1 MSQINKQLTHS
12 ETINQ
17 VKTFPIVV
25 LCENFLSPENVGMT
39 FRICDAMGVQH
50 LYLGG
55 STPTLPN
62 RKVVKAARSAHKKV
76 PFSHQLDVAGLLNQL
91 KQEGYRL
98 IGLEITNQSK
108 DIRTFDFTTI
118 DKIAFVAGA
127 ERYGISEA
135 TLNTLDATVHIPMY
149 GAGSSMNVV
158 TALSI
163 GLYEITGQMGV
174 RLLEDI

>member
-1 MSQINKQLTHS
+1 MDKGIKQLTHS
-12 ETINQ
+12 ESIN
-17 VKTFPIVV
+17 VSRTFPVV
-25 LCENFLSPENVGMT
+25 VVCENFLSPENVGMT
-39 FRICDAMGVQH
+39 FRICEAMGIQH

-76 PFSHQLDVAGLLNQL
+76 PFTHQLDVAGLLEQL

-108 DIRTFDFTTI
+108 DIQTFDFTALG
-118 DKIAFVAGA
+118 KIAFVAGA

-135 TLNTLDATVHIPMY
+135 TLNSLDATVHIPMY

-163 GLYEITGQMGV
+163 GLYEVTKQLGNN
-174 RLLEDI
+174 

>member
-1 MSQINKQLTHS
+1 MDKGIKQLTHS

-17 VKTFPIVV
+17 SQTFPVV
-25 LCENFLSPENVGMT
+25 VVCENFIGPENVGMT

-62 RKVVKAARSAHKKV
+62 RKLVKASRSAHKKV
-76 PFSHQLDVAGLLNQL
+76 PFTHQLDMAGLLGQL
-91 KQEGYRL
+91 KQAGYTL

-108 DIRTFDFTTI
+108 DIRTFDFTTLG
-118 DKIAFVAGA
+118 KIAFVAGA
-127 ERYGISEA
+127 ERHGISEA
-135 TLNTLDATVHIPMY
+135 TLNTLDSTVYIPMY
-149 GAGSSMNVV
+149 GTGSSMNVV

-163 GLYEITGQMGV
+163 GLYEITKQFA
-174 RLLEDI
+174 